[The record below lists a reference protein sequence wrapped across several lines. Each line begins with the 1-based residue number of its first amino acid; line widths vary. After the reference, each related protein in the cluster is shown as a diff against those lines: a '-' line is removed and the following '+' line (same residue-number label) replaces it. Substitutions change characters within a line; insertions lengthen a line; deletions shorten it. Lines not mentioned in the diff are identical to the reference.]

1 METVTKFN
9 SLCLWL
15 NQNVFDDSCV
25 GSAAGSFSA
34 AVGKMYVLKHF
45 DHEAK
50 ETMLEMVGDI
60 REEFKNILDEVCGQT
75 RQIIQYIAI
84 ERDTYTSASKKK
96 IFANLMV
103 SFFGFSYWKID
114 WPRLGHY
121 FFCQGTGRFLNL
133 LFRMWTGFMQGL
145 DWAGQYQEDFRKAKK
160 ISMTASFENQRRIE
174 LPTQI

>member
-1 METVTKFN
+1 
-9 SLCLWL
+9 
-15 NQNVFDDSCV
+15 
-25 GSAAGSFSA
+25 
-34 AVGKMYVLKHF
+34 MYVLKHF

-60 REEFKNILDEVCGQT
+60 REEFKNILDEVCSQT

-160 ISMTASFENQRRIE
+160 SPWLRVLKIKGE
-174 LPTQI
+174 LSCLLKFNVPFSLKRSAGCYLQITWRKWFSALLTQVT